1 MIQYLILITLI
12 IIMYYVSLWDRGRE
26 DFKDGKTETVT
37 DFYDSMYAE
46 VYNALWHSS
55 KTVNEFEQVTIQEAL
70 LAGKQKNSLKI
81 LDIACGTGFH
91 SCFFKKL
98 GVDYT
103 GLDLSEAMLNQAR
116 KSCPNQKFQKGDAT
130 VATTFGQKS
139 FSGALLLGFAI
150 YEFNPK
156 IILDNAFSWIEPGG
170 SMLVHIVDPD
180 KFDPLLDLAS
190 PFAAFSLQ
198 KYSYERETK
207 SQIYF
212 DQFKYT
218 GEFHKKMNDEAATFS
233 ELFTFFNPLSDG
245 TKYREQVH
253 KWTMPSIE
261 SMIELI
267 KAAGFRVSEKIDLV
281 SVGKEYQYLFL
292 LSK

>member
-1 MIQYLILITLI
+1 MIEYLILISIL

-26 DFKDGKTETVT
+26 GFSGKTETIT
-37 DFYDSMYAE
+37 DFYDSVYAE

-70 LAGKQKNSLKI
+70 LAGKQKGSLKI

-91 SCFFKKL
+91 ACLFKKL

-103 GLDLSEAMLNQAR
+103 GLDSSEAMLSQAR
-116 KSCPNQKFQKGDAT
+116 KACPNQKFQKGDAT
-130 VATTFGQKS
+130 VATTYGQKS

-150 YEFNPK
+150 YELNPK
-156 IILDNAFSWIEPGG
+156 IILDNAFAWIEPGG
-170 SMLVHIVDPD
+170 SMLVHVVDPD

-198 KYSYERETK
+198 KYSYERQTK
-207 SQIYF
+207 SEIYF
-212 DQFKYT
+212 DDFKYT
-218 GEFHKKMNDEAATFS
+218 GEFHKKLNEPDATFS
-233 ELFTFFNPLSDG
+233 EMFTFFNPADV
-245 TKYREQVH
+245 KYREQVH
-253 KWTMPSIE
+253 KWNMPSLE
-261 SMIELI
+261 SMIEII
-267 KAAGFRVSEKIDLV
+267 KSAGFRVSEKIDLV

-292 LSK
+292 LTK

>member
-1 MIQYLILITLI
+1 MIEYLILISIL

-26 DFKDGKTETVT
+26 GFSGKTETIT
-37 DFYDSMYAE
+37 DFYDSVYAE

-70 LAGKQKNSLKI
+70 LAGKQKTSVKI

-91 SCFFKKL
+91 ACLFKKL

-103 GLDLSEAMLNQAR
+103 GLDSSEAMLSQAR

-130 VATTFGQKS
+130 VATTYGQKS

-150 YEFNPK
+150 YELNPK
-156 IILDNAFSWIEPGG
+156 IILDNAFAWIEPGG
-170 SMLVHIVDPD
+170 SMLVHVVDPD

-198 KYSYERETK
+198 KYSYERQTK
-207 SQIYF
+207 SEIYF
-212 DQFKYT
+212 DDFKYT
-218 GEFHKKMNDEAATFS
+218 GEFHKKLNEPDATFS
-233 ELFTFFNPLSDG
+233 EMFTFFNPADV
-245 TKYREQVH
+245 KYREQVH
-253 KWTMPSIE
+253 KWNMPSLE
-261 SMIELI
+261 SMIEI
-267 KAAGFRVSEKIDLV
+267 MKSSGFRVSEKIDLV

-292 LSK
+292 LTK

>member
-1 MIQYLILITLI
+1 MIEYLILISIL

-26 DFKDGKTETVT
+26 GFSGKTETIT
-37 DFYDSMYAE
+37 DFYDSVYAE

-70 LAGKQKNSLKI
+70 LAGKQKGSLKI

-91 SCFFKKL
+91 ACLFKKL

-103 GLDLSEAMLNQAR
+103 GLDSSEAMLSQAR
-116 KSCPNQKFQKGDAT
+116 KGCPNQKFQKGDAT
-130 VATTFGQKS
+130 VATTYGQKS

-150 YEFNPK
+150 YELNPK
-156 IILDNAFSWIEPGG
+156 IVLDNAFAWIEPGG
-170 SMLVHIVDPD
+170 SMLVHVVDPD

-198 KYSYERETK
+198 KYSYERQTK
-207 SQIYF
+207 SEIYF
-212 DQFKYT
+212 DEFKYT
-218 GEFHKKMNDEAATFS
+218 GEFHKKMNEEEATFS
-233 ELFTFFNPLSDG
+233 EMFTFFNPADV
-245 TKYREQVH
+245 KYREQVH
-253 KWTMPSIE
+253 KWNMPSLE
-261 SMIELI
+261 SMIEI
-267 KAAGFRVSEKIDLV
+267 MKSAGFRVSEKIDLV

-292 LSK
+292 LTK

>member
-1 MIQYLILITLI
+1 MIEYLILISIL

-26 DFKDGKTETVT
+26 GFSGKTETIT
-37 DFYDSMYAE
+37 DFYDSVYAE

-70 LAGKQKNSLKI
+70 LAGKQKGSLKI

-91 SCFFKKL
+91 ACLFKKL

-103 GLDLSEAMLNQAR
+103 GLDSSEAMLSQAR
-116 KSCPNQKFQKGDAT
+116 KGCPNQKFQKGDAT
-130 VATTFGQKS
+130 VATTYGQKS

-150 YEFNPK
+150 YELNPK
-156 IILDNAFSWIEPGG
+156 IVLDNAFAWIEPGG
-170 SMLVHIVDPD
+170 SMLVHVVDPD

-198 KYSYERETK
+198 KYSYERQTK
-207 SQIYF
+207 SEIYF
-212 DQFKYT
+212 DEFKYT
-218 GEFHKKMNDEAATFS
+218 GEFRKKMNEEEATFS
-233 ELFTFFNPLSDG
+233 EMFTFFNPGDV
-245 TKYREQVH
+245 KYREQVH
-253 KWTMPSIE
+253 KWNMPSLESIIE
-261 SMIELI
+261 IMKS
-267 KAAGFRVSEKIDLV
+267 AGFRVSEKIDLV

-292 LSK
+292 LTK

>member
-1 MIQYLILITLI
+1 MIEYLILISIL

-26 DFKDGKTETVT
+26 GFSGKTETIT
-37 DFYDSMYAE
+37 DFYDSVYAE

-70 LAGKQKNSLKI
+70 LAGKQKGSLKI

-91 SCFFKKL
+91 ACLFKKL

-103 GLDLSEAMLNQAR
+103 GLDSSEAMLSQAR
-116 KSCPNQKFQKGDAT
+116 KGCPNQKFQKGDAT
-130 VATTFGQKS
+130 VATTYGQKS

-150 YEFNPK
+150 YELNPK
-156 IILDNAFSWIEPGG
+156 IVLDNAFAWIEPGG
-170 SMLVHIVDPD
+170 SMLVHVVDPD

-198 KYSYERETK
+198 KYSYERQTK
-207 SQIYF
+207 SEIYF
-212 DQFKYT
+212 DNFKYT
-218 GEFHKKMNDEAATFS
+218 GEFRKKMNEEEATFS
-233 ELFTFFNPLSDG
+233 EMFTFFNPGDV
-245 TKYREQVH
+245 KYREQVH
-253 KWTMPSIE
+253 KWNMPSLE
-261 SMIELI
+261 SMIEI
-267 KAAGFRVSEKIDLV
+267 MKSAGFRVSEKIDLV

-292 LSK
+292 LTK

>member
-1 MIQYLILITLI
+1 MIEYLILISIL

-26 DFKDGKTETVT
+26 GFSGKTETIT
-37 DFYDSMYAE
+37 DFYDSVYAE

-70 LAGKQKNSLKI
+70 LAGKQKGSLKI

-91 SCFFKKL
+91 ACLFKKL

-103 GLDLSEAMLNQAR
+103 GLDSSEAMLSQAR
-116 KSCPNQKFQKGDAT
+116 KACPNQKFQKGDAT
-130 VATTFGQKS
+130 VATTYGQKS

-150 YEFNPK
+150 YELNPK
-156 IILDNAFSWIEPGG
+156 IVLDNAFAWIEPGG
-170 SMLVHIVDPD
+170 SMLVHVVDPD

-198 KYSYERETK
+198 KYSYERQTK
-207 SQIYF
+207 SEIYF
-212 DQFKYT
+212 DEFKYT
-218 GEFHKKMNDEAATFS
+218 GEFRKKMNEEEATFS
-233 ELFTFFNPLSDG
+233 EMFTFFNPGDV
-245 TKYREQVH
+245 KYREQVH
-253 KWTMPSIE
+253 KWNMPSLE
-261 SMIELI
+261 SMIEI
-267 KAAGFRVSEKIDLV
+267 MKSAGFRVSEKIDLV

-292 LSK
+292 LTK

>member
-1 MIQYLILITLI
+1 MIEYLILISIL

-26 DFKDGKTETVT
+26 GFSGKTETIT
-37 DFYDSMYAE
+37 DFYDSVYAE

-70 LAGKQKNSLKI
+70 LAGKQKGSLKI

-91 SCFFKKL
+91 ACLFKKL

-103 GLDLSEAMLNQAR
+103 GLDSSEAMLSQAR
-116 KSCPNQKFQKGDAT
+116 KGCPNQKFQKGDAT
-130 VATTFGQKS
+130 VATTYGQKS

-150 YEFNPK
+150 YELNPK
-156 IILDNAFSWIEPGG
+156 IVLDNAFAWIEPGG
-170 SMLVHIVDPD
+170 SMLVHVVDPD

-198 KYSYERETK
+198 KYSYERQTK
-207 SQIYF
+207 SEIYF
-212 DQFKYT
+212 DEFKYT
-218 GEFHKKMNDEAATFS
+218 GEFHKKMNEEEATFS
-233 ELFTFFNPLSDG
+233 EMFTFFNPGDI
-245 TKYREQVH
+245 KYREQVH
-253 KWTMPSIE
+253 KWNMPSLE
-261 SMIELI
+261 SMIEI
-267 KAAGFRVSEKIDLV
+267 MKSAGFRVSEKIDLV

-292 LSK
+292 LTK

>member
-1 MIQYLILITLI
+1 MIEYLILMLI
-12 IIMYYVSLWDRGRE
+12 LVVMYYISLWDRGRE
-26 DFKDGKTETVT
+26 GFSDGKTDTVT
-37 DFYDSMYAE
+37 EFYDSLYAD
-46 VYNALWHSS
+46 VYNTLWHSS
-55 KTVNEFEQVTIQEAL
+55 KNVNEFEQVTIQESL

-98 GVDYT
+98 GVEYLGVDS
-103 GLDLSEAMLNQAR
+103 SEAMLAQAR
-116 KSCPNQKFQKGDAT
+116 KACPNQKFQKGDVT

-170 SMLVHIVDPD
+170 SLLVHVVDPD

-198 KYSYERETK
+198 KYSYERQTK
-207 SQIYF
+207 SEIYF
-212 DQFKYT
+212 DEYKYS
-218 GEFHKKMNDEAATFS
+218 GEFHKKLNEPDATFK
-233 ELFTFFNPLSDG
+233 ELFVFFNPTDG
-245 TKYREQVH
+245 VKYREQTH
-253 KWTMPSIE
+253 EWNMPSIE
-261 SMIELI
+261 EMVDLMKS
-267 KAAGFRVSEKIDLV
+267 AGFRISEKIDLV

-292 LSK
+292 LTK

>member
-1 MIQYLILITLI
+1 
-12 IIMYYVSLWDRGRE
+12 MYYVSLWDRGRE
-26 DFKDGKTETVT
+26 GFSGKTETIT
-37 DFYDSMYAE
+37 DFYDSVYAE

-70 LAGKQKNSLKI
+70 LAGKQKTSVKI

-91 SCFFKKL
+91 ACLFKKL

-103 GLDLSEAMLNQAR
+103 GLDSSEAMLSQAR

-130 VATTFGQKS
+130 VATTYGQKS

-150 YEFNPK
+150 YELNPK
-156 IILDNAFSWIEPGG
+156 IILDNAFAWIEPGG
-170 SMLVHIVDPD
+170 SMLVHVVDPD

-198 KYSYERETK
+198 KYSYERQTK
-207 SQIYF
+207 SEIYF
-212 DQFKYT
+212 DDFKYT
-218 GEFHKKMNDEAATFS
+218 GEFHKKLNEPDATFS
-233 ELFTFFNPLSDG
+233 EMFTFFNPADV
-245 TKYREQVH
+245 KYREQVH
-253 KWTMPSIE
+253 KWNMPSLE
-261 SMIELI
+261 SMIEI
-267 KAAGFRVSEKIDLV
+267 MKSSGFRVSEKIDLV

-292 LSK
+292 LTK

>member
-1 MIQYLILITLI
+1 MIEYLILISIL

-26 DFKDGKTETVT
+26 GFSGKTDTVS
-37 DFYDSMYAE
+37 DFYDSVYAE

-91 SCFFKKL
+91 ACLFKKL

-103 GLDLSEAMLNQAR
+103 GLDLSEAMLSQAR
-116 KSCPNQKFQKGDAT
+116 KACPNQKFQKGDAT
-130 VATTFGQKS
+130 VATTYGQKS

-150 YEFNPK
+150 YELNPK
-156 IILDNAFSWIEPGG
+156 IVLDNAFAWIEPGG
-170 SMLVHIVDPD
+170 SMLVHVVDPD

-198 KYSYERETK
+198 KYSYERQTK
-207 SQIYF
+207 SEIYF
-212 DQFKYT
+212 DDFKYT
-218 GEFHKKMNDEAATFS
+218 GEFRKKMNEEEATFS
-233 ELFTFFNPLSDG
+233 EMFTFFNPADV
-245 TKYREQVH
+245 KYREQVH
-253 KWTMPSIE
+253 KWNMPSLE
-261 SMIELI
+261 SMIEI
-267 KAAGFRVSEKIDLV
+267 MKSAGFRVSEKIDLV

-292 LSK
+292 LTK

>member
-1 MIQYLILITLI
+1 MIEYLALITLI
-12 IIMYYVSLWDRGRE
+12 IVMYYISLWDRGRE
-26 DFKDGKTETVT
+26 GFEDGKTDTVA
-37 DFYDSMYAE
+37 DFYDEVYAD

-98 GVDYT
+98 GVEYT
-103 GLDLSEAMLNQAR
+103 GIDLSEAMLAQAR
-116 KSCPNQKFQKGDAT
+116 KACPNQQFQKGDVT

-139 FSGALLLGFAI
+139 FSSGLLLGFAI
-150 YEFNPK
+150 YELNPK
-156 IILDNAFSWIEPGG
+156 IVLDNAFSWIEPGG
-170 SMLVHIVDPD
+170 SLLVHLVEPD

-198 KYSYERETK
+198 KYSYERQTK
-207 SQIYF
+207 SEIYF
-212 DQFKYT
+212 DQFKYS
-218 GEFHKKMNDEAATFS
+218 GEFHKKLNEPDATFK
-233 ELFTFFNPLSDG
+233 EMFTYYNP
-245 TKYREQVH
+245 TTAKYREQVH
-253 KWTMPSIE
+253 KWYMPSLE
-261 SMIELI
+261 EMIEII
-267 KAAGFRVSEKIDLV
+267 KSAGFRVSEKIDLV

-292 LSK
+292 LTK